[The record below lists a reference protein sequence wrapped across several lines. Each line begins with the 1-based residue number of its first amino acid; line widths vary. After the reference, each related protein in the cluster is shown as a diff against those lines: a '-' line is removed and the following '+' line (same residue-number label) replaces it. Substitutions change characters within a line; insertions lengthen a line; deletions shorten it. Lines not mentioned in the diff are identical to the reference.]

1 MAYSSR
7 SPLLSC
13 SVLHPLV
20 LFYPQ
25 SSPPMQSATWQVC
38 RSTSVNKGRFL
49 RIATWLSIESG
60 NWLPLHVGLKPWDS
74 VGFNW
79 CWEMAQNSLDCNH
92 VCHISDLTY
101 LLLIFLFSGTS
112 WCCGLLFAPA
122 PKPRTD
128 KWHAGF
134 HGHQPWDLEG
144 SCMVSS
150 SLHVV
155 VHPLNYYW

>member
-60 NWLPLHVGLKPWDS
+60 NWLPLHVGLKLRQCWLQLMLRDGSEQPRLQSCLSYFWPDIPTLSYSWFSFS
-74 VGFNW
+74 VGLHGVVA
-79 CWEMAQNSLDCNH
+79 CSLFWRLSLGQINDTRGFM
-92 VCHISDLTY
+92 D
-101 LLLIFLFSGTS
+101 TS
-112 WCCGLLFAPA
+112 HEILRALVW
-122 PKPRTD
+122 
-128 KWHAGF
+128 F
-134 HGHQPWDLEG
+134 HLH
-144 SCMVSS
+144 CMW
-150 SLHVV
+150 LCIH
-155 VHPLNYYW
+155 